1 MTNIHGVPP
10 PIAPRPAEPTGPITP
25 SEAKTEPPEL
35 TDVVEIS
42 DVARFAASVQE
53 IPEVRTELV
62 QQVRQQIAAGTYETP
77 DRLDI
82 AVERLM
88 DELFPEL

>member
-10 PIAPRPAEPTGPITP
+10 PIAPRPAEPAGPIP
-25 SEAKTEPPEL
+25 PPNAKVEPPEL
-35 TDVVEIS
+35 TDIVEIS

-62 QQVRQQIAAGTYETP
+62 QRVRGEIATGTYETSE
-77 DRLDI
+77 RLEI
-82 AVERLM
+82 AIEGLM